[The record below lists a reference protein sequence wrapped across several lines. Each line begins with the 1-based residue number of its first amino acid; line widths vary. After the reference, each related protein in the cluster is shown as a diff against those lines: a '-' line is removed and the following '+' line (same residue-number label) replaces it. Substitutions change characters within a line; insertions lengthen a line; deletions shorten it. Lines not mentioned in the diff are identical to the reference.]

1 VPEGGHDNPFKV
13 VGDGMNLEELRKLD
27 VTNSMSATA
36 KAINDAIGMLS
47 GDCHLS
53 QDKEILGV
61 INKKLLEVDQAFD
74 RPLDSPETFVKLR
87 DIAKKAGQSDLE
99 GYCQEQVNMLEAN
112 DLHFRGY
119 TWLFYG
125 DCVRASEYLKKAANL
140 APKHPVAS
148 VDLGKAEKR
157 LAKADSELEKANAT
171 IEKKPEKA
179 DGYLKKANALVTM
192 GKLEESLQYFDQAL
206 AKDPQS
212 ADAMAK
218 KGAALEGLGR
228 YSEAVALFNKALDI
242 KPTSQIAKKGLNLAE
257 YFEDNPDI
265 RI

>member
-157 LAKADSELEKANAT
+157 LAKA
-171 IEKKPEKA
+171 
-179 DGYLKKANALVTM
+179 LVTM